1 MFFAFSLSILGFAL
15 ATRTFAHFIARDFVD
30 RALMTKIGTA
40 YFATTLA
47 LIFFVPTSRFSLWCA
62 LFFPLAMLAF
72 SLSAYVSR
80 RSRIFQRDA
89 LAVLSILIL
98 KMKSGRSFRAS
109 LVEATSECD
118 PRLRVKFSE
127 IASVVA
133 FSQQEK
139 SHEKDQND
147 PFMRELIEE
156 FRLIDRESH
165 SSLRRLTVL
174 REKIRVEDDFR
185 RRSGQVLARL
195 RAQSLVMGV
204 LYACVFAFMCW
215 HFGFRDN
222 ARALCLSAMFFSCG
236 AAWMWAGGRRLTW
249 KV

>member
-1 MFFAFSLSILGFAL
+1 MLFAFSLSILGLAFAF
-15 ATRTFAHFIARDFVD
+15 RTFTHFIARDLVD
-30 RALMTKIGTA
+30 KTLMTKIGTA
-40 YFATTLA
+40 YFALMLA
-47 LIFFVPTSRFSLWCA
+47 LIFFMPRSRFSLWCS
-62 LFFPLAMLAF
+62 LFFPLAMLAL
-72 SLSAYVSR
+72 SLSAHVSR
-80 RSRIFQRDA
+80 RSRIFQNDA

-109 LVEATSECD
+109 LIEATSECD
-118 PRLRVKFSE
+118 QRLRVKLSE
-127 IASVVA
+127 IANVVA

-139 SHEKDQND
+139 SHND

-156 FRLIDRESH
+156 FRLIDQQPH
-165 SSLRRLTVL
+165 ASLRRLSVL

-195 RAQSLVMGV
+195 RAQSFVMCV
-204 LYACVFAFMCW
+204 LYGFVFAFMCW

-222 ARALCLSAMFFSCG
+222 ARTLCYSTMFFLCG
-236 AAWMWAGGRRLTW
+236 TAWMWIGGRKLTW